1 MVYRVLE
8 QRCREWGVPLYI
20 STIDFTKAF
29 GRIKHSA
36 LWNSLKFYGVKPAY
50 VRLLQRLDSQQE
62 GTVLTD
68 KESDVFSIKRG
79 TKQGDPLSSLLFNT
93 VLQYSLEDDLK
104 RWQEKRK
111 GIRLSDKT
119 EDCMTNLR
127 FADDVLLFST
137 SLEKLREMLCEF
149 KASTEAVGLGI
160 HPDKTKILS
169 NQDKKKQM
177 RSRSTTSRLKSWKN
191 RQREILWAEGHVA
204 AWAAVH
210 KYRQE
215 LTSKDYRLCHRQSFF
230 NMVVTPTMTYDS
242 GTWTLTLKHEKM
254 IKTAQRKMLRLI
266 VQTKRRYTP
275 KVTTNKKTRALQ
287 KRTKKTMKVRP
298 TKKQR
303 KAPSKALKEEFDEE
317 IDATENEENWIDYI
331 KRSTKEA
338 EEHLKKHKIKCWI
351 EVHRKQKWRMERRII
366 ALPAKKRRI
375 VFNWHPGLDTSIRTK
390 RQVGRPK
397 RRWEDDLNEIM
408 KTEEGQEKDKY
419 DLKNNNSWM
428 EEIKDYKKWKENEE
442 KFSKIW

>member
-68 KESDVFSIKRG
+68 KESDAFPTKRG
-79 TKQGDPLSSLLFNT
+79 TNQGDPLSSLLSNT

-119 EDCMTNLR
+119 EDCLTNLR
-127 FADDVLLFST
+127 FADDVLLLST

-149 KASTEAVGLGI
+149 KVSTEAVGLGI
-160 HPDKTKILS
+160 HPDKTKILNNHDRKTKEITVDNIKIEVLAKGDS
-169 NQDKKKQM
+169 ARYLGQKITFEEQETEEIKN
-177 RSRSTTSRLKSWKN
+177 RLK
-191 RQREILWAEGHVA
+191 A
-204 AWAAVH
+204 AWAAFH

-215 LTSKDYRLCHRQSFF
+215 LTSKDYRLCHRQRFF
-230 NMVVTPTMTYDS
+230 NMVVTPTMTYAS
-242 GTWTLTLKHEKM
+242 GTWTLTQKHEKM

-266 VQTKRRYTP
+266 VQTKRKYKP
-275 KVTTNKKTRALQ
+275 KKLQ
-287 KRTKKTMKVRP
+287 RTKKQGHCKSGR
-298 TKKQR
+298 
-303 KAPSKALKEEFDEE
+303 
-317 IDATENEENWIDYI
+317 
-331 KRSTKEA
+331 
-338 EEHLKKHKIKCWI
+338 
-351 EVHRKQKWRMERRII
+351 
-366 ALPAKKRRI
+366 
-375 VFNWHPGLDTSIRTK
+375 K
-390 RQVGRPK
+390 RQ
-397 RRWEDDLNEIM
+397 
-408 KTEEGQEKDKY
+408 
-419 DLKNNNSWM
+419 
-428 EEIKDYKKWKENEE
+428 
-442 KFSKIW
+442 